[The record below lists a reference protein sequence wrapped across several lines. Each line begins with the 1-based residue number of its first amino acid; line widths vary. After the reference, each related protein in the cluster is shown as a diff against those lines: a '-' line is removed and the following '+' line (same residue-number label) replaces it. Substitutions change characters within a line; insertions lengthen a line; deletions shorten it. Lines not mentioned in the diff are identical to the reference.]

1 MDALV
6 VDKVRKT
13 FEAENAP
20 VRALRGANLVVPS
33 GDFVALMGP
42 SGCGKSTLL
51 NLVAG
56 LDVADEGTIMVAGEQ
71 VTGRSEDELSLLRR
85 KHIGIV
91 FQFFN
96 LLEGM
101 TVLENVALPAVI
113 AGRKRRMAET
123 RARDLLDLLGIG
135 DKASTVPGML
145 SGGQR
150 QRLAIAAGP
159 GQRAHAPSGR
169 RADGCARLRRRAGGH
184 RAPEPPPPGRADHRL
199 GHARPG
205 SCRGGG
211 TGRAHAGR
219 ADRRGE
225 RGCSRRGALTVNRA
239 TVRVAIYRFR
249 ATLRRRWG
257 GDRAPSPRRAG
268 TDPAAVAPLPARLAA
283 RRLTA
288 LSLGAE

>member
-33 GDFVALMGP
+33 GDFIALMGP

-51 NLVAG
+51 NLIAG
-56 LDVADEGTIMVAGEQ
+56 LDVADEGTITVAGEL
-71 VTGRSEDELSLLRR
+71 VTGRTEDELSQMRR
-85 KHIGIV
+85 RHIGIV

-113 AGRKRRMAET
+113 AGRKRKMAES

-135 DKASTVPGML
+135 DKAATVPGML

-150 QRLAIAAGP
+150 QRLAIARALANEPTLLLADEPTGALDSEG
-159 GQRAHAPSGR
+159 GQEVIELLS
-169 RADGCARLRRRAGGH
+169 RLHAGGQTILLVTH
-184 RAPEPPPPGRADHRL
+184 DP
-199 GHARPG
+199 
-205 SCRGGG
+205 S
-211 TGRAHAGR
+211 
-219 ADRRGE
+219 
-225 RGCSRRGALTVNRA
+225 
-239 TVRVAIYRFR
+239 VAS
-249 ATLRRRWG
+249 A
-257 GDRAPSPRRAG
+257 
-268 TDPAAVAPLPARLAA
+268 AA
-283 RRLTA
+283 RIVRMRDGRIEVTEDTDVPVA
-288 LSLGAE
+288 VKS

>member
-6 VDKVRKT
+6 ADKVRKT

-51 NLVAG
+51 NLIAG
-56 LDVADEGTIMVAGEQ
+56 LDVADEGTITVAGEL
-71 VTGRSEDELSLLRR
+71 VTGRTEDELSQLRR
-85 KHIGIV
+85 RHIGIV

-113 AGRKRRMAET
+113 AGRKRKMAET

-135 DKASTVPGML
+135 DKAGTVPGML

-150 QRLAIAAGP
+150 QRLAIARALANEPTLLLADEPTGALDSEG
-159 GQRAHAPSGR
+159 GQEVIELLS
-169 RADGCARLRRRAGGH
+169 RLHAGGQTIILVTH
-184 RAPEPPPPGRADHRL
+184 DAGVASAAERIVRMRDGRIAADEESEL
-199 GHARPG
+199 PV
-205 SCRGGG
+205 
-211 TGRAHAGR
+211 
-219 ADRRGE
+219 
-225 RGCSRRGALTVNRA
+225 TVQ
-239 TVRVAIYRFR
+239 
-249 ATLRRRWG
+249 
-257 GDRAPSPRRAG
+257 S
-268 TDPAAVAPLPARLAA
+268 
-283 RRLTA
+283 
-288 LSLGAE
+288 